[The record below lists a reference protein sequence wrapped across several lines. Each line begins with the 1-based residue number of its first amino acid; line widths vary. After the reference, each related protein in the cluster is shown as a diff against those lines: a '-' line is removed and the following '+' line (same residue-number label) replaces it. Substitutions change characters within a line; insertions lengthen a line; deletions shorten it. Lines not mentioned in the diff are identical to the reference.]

1 MTGPRS
7 HITNCRA
14 FQTFPNLH
22 TSGTMRNPMRNPP
35 FVDIVKF
42 AMRGL
47 RARMKPHPR
56 GQIFAVLAV
65 MISMTVQ
72 AAVTGHALLDTEA
85 PDFALRAFVGQNVRL
100 SEHRGDVIVLT
111 FWSSTCAQCGAQLS
125 ALDRSFKTYQS
136 AGLQIYGIS
145 VDDNAARAK
154 EFAKAHAVGFTLL
167 ADPDKEVSRAY
178 RVDNLPMVVLVDR
191 NGTVRYV
198 HRDFGSKG
206 EALYLQQLRTLLNE

>member
-1 MTGPRS
+1 
-7 HITNCRA
+7 
-14 FQTFPNLH
+14 
-22 TSGTMRNPMRNPP
+22 MRTP

-47 RARMKPHPR
+47 RARGIGHGHALMPALNQSKDAAVRRMKSHSR
-56 GQIFAVLAV
+56 GLIFALAIV
-65 MISMTVQ
+65 SMTAH
-72 AAVTGHALLDTEA
+72 AAITGHALLDTEA
-85 PDFALRAFVGQNVRL
+85 PDFALHAFYGQNVRL

-111 FWSSTCAQCGAQLS
+111 FWSSRCAQCGSQLA

-145 VDDNAARAK
+145 VDDDAMRAK
-154 EFAKAHAVGFTLL
+154 EYAKDHMVGFTMLD
-167 ADPDKEVSRAY
+167 DPEKEVSKAY
-178 RVDNLPMVVLVDR
+178 RVDNLPMAVLIDR
-191 NGTVRYV
+191 NGTMRYV